1 VNNPRVWA
9 PEARSVKLVVRT
21 HRFAMQATPG
31 GWWVLDQPQLPVG
44 TDYRFEVDDGPPTPD
59 PRSAFQPFGV
69 HGPSRTVDHAAFDW
83 TDRGWRAPPL
93 ASAVVYELHVGTFTP
108 EGTFQGV
115 QSRLAYLA
123 KLGVTHVELMP
134 VNEYPG
140 SRGWGYDGVDLYA
153 PHHAYGG
160 PAGLKRLVDACHAQG
175 LAVLLDVVYNHL
187 GPDGNYLERYG
198 PYFTEAYQTPWG
210 KALNL
215 DQAHSDEVR
224 RFICDNALMWLRDYH
239 FDGLRLDAVHA
250 LLDRSARHLL
260 EQLGEEVLSLE
271 GELGRPLTL
280 IAESDLND
288 PRVVRPREVGGYGMH
303 AQWSDDLHH
312 ALHARITGERAGYY
326 VDFGRLEHIARAL
339 RDGYVYSGQYSEH
352 RQRRHGRSAA
362 TVPKRRF
369 LGYLQTHDQVGNRAQ
384 GDRIGHLAPP
394 ARVRVAAALAL
405 LSPFVPLLFQ
415 GEEWNAS
422 TAFCY
427 FTDHQDPE
435 LGHRVSVG
443 RRSEFSA
450 FGWLPEEVPDPQDP
464 ETFQR
469 SRLNWDEA
477 DSGEHGAMLDWY
489 RALLRL
495 RRDYPDLTREAQEV
509 RFDEAAGWLVLKRA
523 GSLVAANLG
532 EAQQRLPLPAG
543 ATLLLGS
550 GAQVRIAGDEL
561 WLPVDSVAVV
571 ALERTAE

>member
-9 PEARSVKLVVRT
+9 PEAGSVKLVVRT
-21 HRFAMQATPG
+21 HRFTMQAAAG
-31 GWWVLDQPQLPVG
+31 GWWVLEQPQLPAG
-44 TDYRFEVDDGPPTPD
+44 TDYWFEVDAGPPTPD
-59 PRSAFQPFGV
+59 PRSAFQPLGV

-83 TDRGWRAPPL
+83 SDRSWRAPPL
-93 ASAVVYELHVGTFTP
+93 ASAVIYELHVGTFTAA
-108 EGTFQGV
+108 GTFEGV
-115 QSRLAYLA
+115 QSRLEYLA
-123 KLGVTHVELMP
+123 ELGVTHVELMP

-160 PAGLKRLVDACHAQG
+160 PTGLKRLVNACHAQG

-198 PYFTEAYQTPWG
+198 PYFTDAYRTPWG

-260 EQLGEEVLSLE
+260 EQLGEEVSLLE
-271 GELGRPLTL
+271 AELGRPLIL

-288 PRVVRPREVGGYGMH
+288 PRVVRSPEVGGYGMH

-326 VDFGRLEHIARAL
+326 ADFGKLEHIARAL
-339 RDGYVYSGQYSEH
+339 REGYVYSGQYSEH

-362 TVPKRRF
+362 GIPKHRL

-384 GDRIGHLAPP
+384 GDRIGHLAPL

-415 GEEWNAS
+415 GEEWSAS

-435 LGHRVSVG
+435 LGHAVSVG
-443 RRSEFSA
+443 RRSEFST

-464 ETFQR
+464 ETFER

-477 DSGEHGAMLDWY
+477 QSGQHGAMLDWY

-495 RRDYPDLTREAQEV
+495 RRSYPDLRREAQQV
-509 RFDEAAGWLVLKRA
+509 RFDEAAGWLVLERA

-532 EAQQRLPLPAG
+532 ETQQRLPLPCE

-550 GAQVRIAGDEL
+550 GAGVRVSDHEL
-561 WLPVDSVAVV
+561 WLPVDSVAIV
-571 ALERTAE
+571 ALR